1 MHCPLRVLEF
11 AGNLNLVANP
21 VPLGSSA
28 NANAPGVGACRIA
41 IADLDAGYPGKEI
54 LVGTL
59 NGELLVFS
67 QALGVIDST
76 PIFRTVLDGSVG
88 AFNSIVVQD
97 LYPVDGKPEVY
108 VATSRGILKFTLP

>member
-1 MHCPLRVLEF
+1 M
-11 AGNLNLVANP
+11 
-21 VPLGSSA
+21 
-28 NANAPGVGACRIA
+28 PGTRIDRDQRA
-41 IADLDAGYPGKEI
+41 
-54 LVGTL
+54 V
-59 NGELLVFS
+59 
-67 QALGVIDST
+67 GVIDSP